1 MSYAIVEA
9 AAAAVI
15 IKHAD
20 YDAENCAQGDYRV
33 VGHGKARA
41 AVLTY
46 GGVVE
51 EELSLG
57 LLRRRW
63 TVNVDL
69 FVPWPGQEVTWEAN
83 MATER
88 EKIAVQVAAWPKL
101 DGAAN
106 VIAAHLRTGA
116 TPIEAALDRGSY
128 KGQRLAIEVEEMVSP
143 GRQE

>member
-46 GGVVE
+46 GGVV
-51 EELSLG
+51 
-57 LLRRRW
+57 
-63 TVNVDL
+63 
-69 FVPWPGQEVTWEAN
+69 
-83 MATER
+83 
-88 EKIAVQVAAWPKL
+88 
-101 DGAAN
+101 
-106 VIAAHLRTGA
+106 
-116 TPIEAALDRGSY
+116 
-128 KGQRLAIEVEEMVSP
+128 
-143 GRQE
+143 